1 MSSLANPQGALCR
14 HASDLAPTGCRCIKG
29 AGPTATDLTPT
40 GRHRCA
46 CFYRTPEGW
55 GCRPLRVAEGWDQG
69 DLSDRVKKGA
79 GWPPAP
85 SQVLPMYARSLE
97 MENFKCFGHASMQL
111 QFPGREK
118 IDGLEIDNVNL
129 ILGDNG
135 GGKSSVLRAL
145 AIAML
150 APVLPGAGFVATRLV
165 RRLRENLPP
174 IQVANL
180 MVGGWRPPG
189 QLIGTGRKQAF
200 KLPARIRQSS
210 TGPDRLLELEWDTPI
225 YAALED
231 DMSSALFVA
240 GYGATRYV
248 ESGNFSVS
256 SALKSRS
263 VRYQRVAGLFEDNV
277 TLRPMQSWLPAIQ
290 RRRQASCDDVINL
303 MNRVLPANIRFF
315 GQFNEFDD
323 QYEFEFNGLR
333 TPFGSLSDG
342 YKAFV
347 GWVGDLL
354 GHLAEVAGDKPIS
367 SIPGLVL
374 VDEIDLHLHPEW
386 QRTVVP
392 TLARALP
399 KLQFV
404 LTSHSPLVT
413 ASLRKE
419 NVFVTDTAE
428 DGTAL
433 VEQLDE
439 NVHGR
444 SMQQLLLSSYFGL
457 TSTRPEA
464 FQDEARKLYRRAAA
478 GDPDAALE
486 YLDSLSGSNGSNR
499 E

>member
-1 MSSLANPQGALCR
+1 
-14 HASDLAPTGCRCIKG
+14 
-29 AGPTATDLTPT
+29 
-40 GRHRCA
+40 
-46 CFYRTPEGW
+46 
-55 GCRPLRVAEGWDQG
+55 
-69 DLSDRVKKGA
+69 
-79 GWPPAP
+79 
-85 SQVLPMYARSLE
+85 
-97 MENFKCFGHASMQL
+97 MQL
-111 QFPGREK
+111 QYPGRTK
-118 IDGLEIDNVNL
+118 SDGPEFDNVNL

-165 RRLRENLPP
+165 RRLRDNVPP
-174 IQVANL
+174 VQNANL
-180 MVGGWRPPG
+180 LVTGWRPAG
-189 QLIGTGRKQAF
+189 EMIGTGRKQAF
-200 KLPARIRQSS
+200 KLPARIRQSL
-210 TGPDRLLELEWDTPI
+210 TGPDRLLELEWDEAI

-248 ESGNFSVS
+248 ESGNFSAS

-263 VRYQRVAGLFEDNV
+263 TRYQRVAGLFEDNF
-277 TLRPMQSWLPAIQ
+277 TLRPMQSWVPLLH
-290 RRRQASCDDVINL
+290 RRRKSAYSDVITL
-303 MNRVLPANIRFF
+303 MNKVLPSDIRFH
-315 GQFNEFDD
+315 GAYNESDD

-354 GHLAEVAGDKPIS
+354 GHLAEVAGDKPIES
-367 SIPGLVL
+367 VPGLVL

-399 KLQFV
+399 KIQFV

-419 NVFVTDTAE
+419 NVFVTETAE
-428 DGTAL
+428 DGTAR
-433 VEQLDE
+433 VDQLNE

-457 TSTRPEA
+457 TSTRPES
-464 FQDEARKLYRRAAA
+464 FQSEARKLFRRAAD

-486 YLDSLSGSNGSNR
+486 YLDQLSGPPARDS